1 MRTTIAAGAAML
13 VMIGVSTVVEAQSDE
28 EAAPPAAD
36 EGGAPPPTT
45 IEIVV
50 TVPDPD
56 AASATD
62 ADPAAQADG
71 AGNTAGDDETA
82 VTTTTAAPATTPGDT
97 ASSPSPASSTT
108 TPTTDVAAPTTTAPV
123 VRDAPGE
130 AAGTPGETAS
140 TTTAPAPT
148 GPVASSGATHTA
160 DQQTVING
168 TQVAVAVS
176 GSNGIV
182 TEQPPSGAPAAN
194 TGADVATGDAAAI
207 GSRDDNTITQE
218 AAVVLSGDAIAR
230 VLQIALILN
239 IGAAFANTGSN
250 TITATGAGDSTTGQV
265 TSGDATAIGNEIASY
280 VTQAASTEASSAIDD
295 STSQQALSLF
305 LGLAIAD
312 SGMNTVSGTGQTGSG
327 GGIDTGGATAIG
339 NDSLTSITQQAIA
352 LGSGGAT
359 LDIRQRATVLN
370 LGFAL
375 ANSGLNEI
383 SGVAGSM
390 LAASD
395 EQDDALAEELFA
407 MLLPALLDSYGYG
420 VGSGSVATGDA
431 TAIGNQSETYVQQ
444 VARATASGD
453 GTATIDQEVVIAN
466 VGAAGANTGGNVLGG
481 TTRTL
486 DPQAAKAVVTMAAFL
501 AQLLSMV
508 HNTPSSATT
517 LARSS
522 QTIEIPFGDLV
533 LQLDGRFD
541 ALDTTVGQGGT
552 RADVRQVSIV
562 LSLGVAHAD
571 SGRNT
576 TEVVS
581 TTQLLAA
588 VNAVLPEIVR
598 TGDARAAN
606 RALVVICQRSNAADV
621 PCLAPP
627 VEEPASEE
635 PPAAEPP
642 AVAPQGGSTQVS
654 TVAPPAP
661 PSAVPVRTLVPAPTG
676 PARPQAFRAPSTTR
690 QLPATGSDT
699 QTIILIGALLVL
711 AGGCLLVG
719 VGGRRTRSR
728 AESDLSW

>member
-1 MRTTIAAGAAML
+1 M
-13 VMIGVSTVVEAQSDE
+13 
-28 EAAPPAAD
+28 
-36 EGGAPPPTT
+36 
-45 IEIVV
+45 
-50 TVPDPD
+50 
-56 AASATD
+56 
-62 ADPAAQADG
+62 
-71 AGNTAGDDETA
+71 
-82 VTTTTAAPATTPGDT
+82 
-97 ASSPSPASSTT
+97 
-108 TPTTDVAAPTTTAPV
+108 
-123 VRDAPGE
+123 
-130 AAGTPGETAS
+130 
-140 TTTAPAPT
+140 
-148 GPVASSGATHTA
+148 
-160 DQQTVING
+160 
-168 TQVAVAVS
+168 S
-176 GSNGIV
+176 GSNAIV
-182 TEQPPSGAPAAN
+182 TEQPASGTPVA
-194 TGADVATGDAAAI
+194 TGADVATGEAAAI
-207 GSRDDNTITQE
+207 GSRDDNVISQQ
-218 AAVVLSGDAIAR
+218 AAVVLSGDAVAR

-239 IGAAFANTGSN
+239 IGAAFANSGSN
-250 TITATGAGDSTTGQV
+250 TITSTGAGDGTSGQV
-265 TSGDATAIGNEIASY
+265 ASGDATAIGNEIASY
-280 VTQAASTEASSAIDD
+280 VTQAASAEATSAMDD

-312 SGMNTVSGTGQTGSG
+312 SGMNSVSGSGQTGSG
-327 GGIDTGGATAIG
+327 GGIDTGGASAIG
-339 NDSLTSITQQAIA
+339 NDSLTSIDQQAIA

-359 LDIRQRATVLN
+359 LNITQRATVLN

-407 MLLPALLDSYGYG
+407 MLLPALLESYGYG

-453 GTATIDQEVVIAN
+453 GTATIDQDVVVAN

-481 TTRTL
+481 PSRTL

-508 HNTPSSATT
+508 HNTPDSATT

-522 QTIEIPFGDLV
+522 QTIAIPFGDLV

-552 RADVRQVSIV
+552 RADVRQISIV

-588 VNAVLPEIVR
+588 VNAVLPEIVQ

-627 VEEPASEE
+627 QEEPASEE

-642 AVAPQGGSTQVS
+642 AVSPQGDTTQVS
-654 TVAPPAP
+654 TVAPPAVP
-661 PSAVPVRTLVPAPTG
+661 AAVPVRTVVVSAPTA
-676 PARPQAFRAPSTTR
+676 PAGPQAFRGSSASR

-699 QTIILIGALLVL
+699 QTILLIGALLVL

-719 VGGRRTRSR
+719 VGGRRSRSQ
-728 AESDLSW
+728 ATSDLSW